1 MQLLAKILLQNYFHK
16 NRARINLAL
25 NIKIFTF
32 SVFSNFYSFFNSI
45 KISEID

>member
-1 MQLLAKILLQNYFHK
+1 MQNYFHK

-32 SVFSNFYSFFNSI
+32 SFLTSLHCFFKSI
-45 KISEID
+45 EITETD